1 MSTLAH
7 GEVQAA
13 AESLLQAYTTRTPR
27 DPIITEWPG
36 ADIGDAYAI
45 QQATVARWIAGGDVV
60 RGHKVGL
67 ASAAMQRQMGV
78 QQPDFGHLTGSMFFA
93 EESGVPETAFIQPR
107 IEPEVAFVLGS
118 DLRGPGVT
126 VADALRAVDFVV
138 PALEIVDSRIRDWRI
153 SIVDT
158 VADNASSGGLVLG
171 DRPTSL
177 RGLDL
182 RGLGCVLYDD
192 GEIAATGAGGAVLG
206 SPILAVAWLANTL
219 GELGVTLEAGHV
231 VLPGSMT
238 RAIPFRPGATVHA
251 SMAGLG
257 TVTAR
262 SVRQEAA

>member
-1 MSTLAH
+1 MPTLAP
-7 GEVQAA
+7 GEVDAVAQ
-13 AESLLQAYTTRTPR
+13 SLLQVYASRTPR
-27 DPIITEWPG
+27 EPIITEWPD
-36 ADIGDAYAI
+36 ADLGDAYAI
-45 QQATVARWIAGGDVV
+45 QQATVAAWVGGGDVV

-78 QQPDFGHLTGSMFFA
+78 RQPDFGHLTASMFFA
-93 EESGVPETAFIQPR
+93 EESGVPAEAFIQPR

-118 DLRGPGVT
+118 DLSGPGVT

-171 DRPTSL
+171 DRPSSV

-192 GEIAATGAGGAVLG
+192 GEVAATGAGGAVLG

-219 GELGVTLEAGHV
+219 GALGVTLEAGHV

-238 RAIPFRPGATVHA
+238 RAIPFRAGATVHA